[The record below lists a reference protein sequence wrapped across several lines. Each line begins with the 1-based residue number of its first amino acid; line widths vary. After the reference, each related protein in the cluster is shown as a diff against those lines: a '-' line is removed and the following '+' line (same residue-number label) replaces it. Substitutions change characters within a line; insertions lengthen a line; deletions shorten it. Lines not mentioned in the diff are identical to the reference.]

1 MHALKRSRW
10 LALLPLSLLAAGGQP
25 PDSTVQ
31 MMSIVGVTIPARPI
45 QKDPQP
51 EFIAGVG
58 CESPAADF
66 DLQGAT
72 FGQRVPVRKSNIMS
86 PEFGGGHGFYLLK
99 TSPAPGPKNDAML
112 QLVLTGPSK
121 VSTGKPLKL
130 HVEFRNQANQPLVV
144 LRPNDG
150 SLEHMRYPHYDLY
163 LADDANGKVYRY
175 AYKGGRCGNINR
187 TTREDHVS
195 VSTGGQRADVVN
207 GWGSHLENAVIA
219 QRGKFH
225 VWVEY
230 RFCGY
235 ESRGIPL
242 GKDVYQPGV
251 WKGAVSSNALA
262 IEVR

>member
-1 MHALKRSRW
+1 MLALKWTRL

-25 PDSTVQ
+25 TDSSSE
-31 MMSIVGVTIPARPI
+31 MISIEGVTIPGGAQ

-51 EFIAGVG
+51 EFIAGGG
-58 CESPAADF
+58 CESPVADF
-66 DLQGAT
+66 DVQSKPFGA
-72 FGQRVPVRKSNIMS
+72 RVPVRKANIMS
-86 PEFGGGHGFYLLK
+86 PEFDGGHGFYPMK
-99 TSPAPGPKNDAML
+99 TRPAPGPKNDAML
-112 QLVLTGPSK
+112 QLELTGPSK
-121 VSTGKPLKL
+121 ISTGKPIKL
-130 HVEFRNQANQPLVV
+130 HISFRNQTKQSLVV

-163 LADDANGKVYRY
+163 LSDDASGKVYRY

-187 TTREDHVS
+187 TKAEDHVS
-195 VSTGGQRADVVN
+195 IPAGGQRADVVAE
-207 GWGSHLENAVIA
+207 WGNYLSDALIA
-219 QRGKFH
+219 QRGNFH

>member
-1 MHALKRSRW
+1 M
-10 LALLPLSLLAAGGQP
+10 
-25 PDSTVQ
+25 T
-31 MMSIVGVTIPARPI
+31 SIEGVTIPAGPI
-45 QKDPQP
+45 QKTP
-51 EFIAGVG
+51 EPAFIAGGG

-66 DLQGAT
+66 EKDGKP

-86 PEFGGGHGFYLLK
+86 PAFEGGHGFYPLQ
-99 TSPAPGPKNDAML
+99 TNPAPGPKNDAML

-130 HVEFRNQANQPLVV
+130 HVGFRNQAKQPLVV

-163 LADDANGKVYRY
+163 LAEDASGKVYRY

-187 TTREDHVS
+187 TKREDHVP
-195 VSTGGQRADVVN
+195 VSAGSERADVVAD
-207 GWGSHLENAVIA
+207 WGDYLASAMIPH
-219 QRGKFH
+219 RGNFH

-242 GKDVYQPGV
+242 GKDDYLPGV

-262 IEVR
+262 IEVK